1 MKGSILNIIVCG
13 TGGRGVQHLSKL
25 IRLLALRKG
34 FGCEGASFKGGAQR
48 MGTVYSELR
57 IFDTDK
63 FELISSH
70 IPMGE
75 VHVIIG
81 LEPWEAL
88 RFSGRCSQDA
98 KVIVNTD
105 IESLFIQRF
114 MDETLSNP
122 VEMLASIFKNPIL
135 KNYNDIAL
143 DSTDS
148 RRSVNVLI
156 LEDAISE
163 GALPFTL
170 EELKKVY

>member
-57 IFDTDK
+57 IFDTD
-63 FELISSH
+63 

-105 IESLFIQRF
+105 IESLFIERF

-122 VEMLASIFKNPIL
+122 IEMLASIFKNPIL

-143 DSTDS
+143 DTTDA

-156 LEDAISE
+156 LEDAITE